1 MVNSTGW
8 RSRETGL
15 QAKDSRSLPRGMGR
29 AGTRRGRYAP
39 AMKLS
44 RRVSELKPSS
54 TVAVMNR
61 AKELARQGVDVLS
74 FAAGE
79 PDFDTPEKIKR
90 AAIDALLAGQTKY
103 MPTLGDMEAR
113 AAVAEKATKENGI
126 PGVTPEHVGIS
137 AGGKHALYV
146 IFQCLFDQS
155 ETGVA
160 TAEMV
165 LPVPAWVSYA
175 PLAEL
180 AGAKVVEVP
189 TTVDTSFKMNAEQ
202 LRAAITPRTRVVMLN
217 SPSNPCGT
225 MYSERE
231 LREFGAV
238 IAEAARTVAPDLV
251 VISDEI
257 YEKIVYGGITHF
269 SIGSI
274 PEIAERVIT
283 VNGLSKAYAMTG
295 WRIGYTVTTGASGL
309 KFMKA
314 MGTLQGQMTTN
325 ITAFVYPAV
334 GIALREC
341 GTEVEQMRQAF
352 SKRAKLVYGLS
363 RKVPGLRAAEP
374 TGAFYLFPDVSAHFG
389 MTGPDGRVI
398 NSALDF
404 CESLLATQRVACVP
418 GEDFGGCGGKHIR
431 ISFACSERQ
440 IEQGMARIG
449 EFVASLR

>member
-1 MVNSTGW
+1 
-8 RSRETGL
+8 
-15 QAKDSRSLPRGMGR
+15 
-29 AGTRRGRYAP
+29 
-39 AMKLS
+39 MKLS
-44 RRVSELKPSS
+44 RRVSELKASS

-79 PDFDTPEKIKR
+79 PDFDTPERIKK

-103 MPTLGDMEAR
+103 MPTMGDPDTR
-113 AAVAEKATKENGI
+113 IAVADKVTRENRI

-137 AGGKHALYV
+137 SGGKHALYV
-146 IFQCLFDQS
+146 IFQCLFDPS
-155 ETGVA
+155 EAGVA
-160 TAEMV
+160 PGEMV

-180 AGAKVVEVP
+180 AGARVIEVP
-189 TTVDTSFKMNAEQ
+189 TTLDTSFKMSAEQ

-225 MYSERE
+225 MYTERE
-231 LREFGAV
+231 LRELGGV
-238 IAEAARTVAPDLV
+238 IAEASKTVAPDIV
-251 VISDEI
+251 VVSDEM
-257 YEKIVYGGITHF
+257 YEKIAYGGIPHF
-269 SIGSI
+269 SIGSM

-295 WRIGYTVTTGASGL
+295 WRIGYTTTSGAWGL

-314 MGTLQGQMTTN
+314 MATLQGQMTTN
-325 ITAFVYPAV
+325 ITAFTYPAIGV
-334 GIALREC
+334 ALREC
-341 GTEVEQMRQAF
+341 ADEVERMRKAF
-352 SKRAKLVYGLS
+352 ARRAELIYSLCTKI
-363 RKVPGLRAAEP
+363 PGLKAAQP

-389 MTGPDGRVI
+389 KTGPDGRAI
-398 NSALDF
+398 HSALDF

-431 ISFACSERQ
+431 MSFACSENQ
-440 IEQGMARIG
+440 IEQGMARLG
-449 EFVASLR
+449 EFVASLK